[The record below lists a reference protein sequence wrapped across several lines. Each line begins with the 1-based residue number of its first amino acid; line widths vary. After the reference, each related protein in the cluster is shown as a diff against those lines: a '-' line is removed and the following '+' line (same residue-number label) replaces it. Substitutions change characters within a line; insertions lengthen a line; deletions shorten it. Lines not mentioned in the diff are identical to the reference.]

1 VAPHPFIDL
10 LADRKIRYLWIG
22 ECLSA
27 LGNQLSGMALIWLAV
42 ELAGSGAALLT
53 TVSNA
58 VLLVVSLLSGAFV
71 DRYRPKTVMIATD
84 IVSAFFAVLPLLLAV
99 FFPISLVS
107 LILSIV
113 GLSACGALFQPALQ
127 SSVPALAVTTGRIQG
142 LNGLLDATYRLSRLG
157 GPFLAGLLSLFLP
170 TIHFLTANAFSFL
183 ASAAAIAQLDLP
195 AEAPQPRRSS
205 DSIWARLMLG
215 VHATAAHGEIRR
227 MLLANT
233 LILMAWTP
241 GLILGM
247 PLLVAETGLAGF
259 GLSGLSAVAALMGA
273 YGAGDFLSNVL
284 VSAHKPKRTGLFMF
298 GGYVLLGTTLAAVP
312 LLMWTVPG
320 TARLPAMMAAALLA
334 GAGGPMFFLPM
345 MTYVQTHI
353 EPARLASVFR
363 LRFALISAA
372 MMLGSAVA
380 QPLFDT
386 VGAGLVILSCG
397 AFIAVVGI
405 AGVLFSRNLEQPA

>member
-1 VAPHPFIDL
+1 MPHPFVDL

-42 ELAGSGAALLT
+42 ESSGSGAALLT

-58 VLLVVSLLSGAFV
+58 VLLFVSLLSGAFI
-71 DRYRPKTVMIATD
+71 DRYRPMAVMIATD
-84 IVSAFFAVLPLLLAV
+84 IASAFFAVLPLLLAV
-99 FFPISLVS
+99 FFPVSLASLV
-107 LILSIV
+107 LSIV

-127 SSVPALAVTTGRIQG
+127 SSVPTLAVTTERIQG

-157 GPFLAGLLSLFLP
+157 GPFLAGVLSLFLP
-170 TIHFLTANAFSFL
+170 TIHFLTANALSFL
-183 ASAAAIAQLDLP
+183 ASAAAIAGLNMQI
-195 AEAPQPRRSS
+195 EAPQSQRNAGSV
-205 DSIWARLMLG
+205 WTRLLLG
-215 VHATAAHGEIRR
+215 VSATARHPEIRR
-227 MLLANT
+227 MLIANT
-233 LILMAWTP
+233 LILTAWTP

-247 PLLVAETGLAGF
+247 PLLVSETGLT
-259 GLSGLSAVAALMGA
+259 GLGLGGLSAVAALMGA

-298 GGYVLLGTTLAAVP
+298 GGYILLGTMLAAVP

-372 MMLGSAVA
+372 MMIGSALSP
-380 QPLFDT
+380 PLFDSI
-386 VGAGLVILSCG
+386 GAGFVILWCG
-397 AFIAVVGI
+397 AFIALIGI
-405 AGVLFSRNLEQPA
+405 AGVLFSRDLEQST